1 MPAAFGTVLTISPT
15 AGDIIVAE
23 LTSISGPSI
32 SMDTIDV
39 SSHDSAD
46 RAREFVAG
54 MIDGGEI
61 SVEGNLTAAN
71 SAASLLDLMASGEV
85 CEDSSIAFPDPPDL
99 TWEFDCL
106 VTAVSTDAPYE
117 GKISFSATLKLSGL
131 PTLS

>member
-1 MPAAFGTVLTISPT
+1 MPAAFGTVLTVGT
-15 AGDIIVAE
+15 AIAE

-39 SSHDSAD
+39 SSHQSAD

-61 SVEGNLTAAN
+61 SVEGNLTSAD
-71 SAASLLDLMASGEV
+71 SAAALLALMASGDVEV
-85 CEDSSIAFPDPPDL
+85 SATIAFPTPPNL
-99 TWEFDCL
+99 TWTFDCL

-117 GKISFSATLKLSGL
+117 GKISFSATLKISGL
-131 PTLS
+131 PGLA

>member
-1 MPAAFGTVLTISPT
+1 MPAAFGTVLTVGT
-15 AGDIIVAE
+15 AVAE

-54 MIDGGEI
+54 MIDGGEV
-61 SVEGNLTAAN
+61 SVEGNLTSAN
-71 SAASLLDLMASGEV
+71 SAAALLALMAAGTV
-85 CEDSSIAFPDPPDL
+85 TVGATIAFPDPPNL
-99 TWEFDCL
+99 TWTFDCL

-117 GKISFSATLKLSGL
+117 GKISFSATLKISGL
-131 PTLS
+131 PGLA

>member
-1 MPAAFGTVLTISPT
+1 MPAAFGTVLTVGSAI
-15 AGDIIVAE
+15 AQ
-23 LTSISGPSI
+23 LTSISGPNI
-32 SMDTIDV
+32 SMDTIDM

-61 SVEGNLTAAN
+61 SVEGNLTSAN
-71 SAASLLDLMASGEV
+71 SAAALLALMAAGTVTSGAT
-85 CEDSSIAFPDPPDL
+85 IAFPDPPNL

-117 GKISFSATLKLSGL
+117 GKISFSATLKVSGL
-131 PTLS
+131 PTLT